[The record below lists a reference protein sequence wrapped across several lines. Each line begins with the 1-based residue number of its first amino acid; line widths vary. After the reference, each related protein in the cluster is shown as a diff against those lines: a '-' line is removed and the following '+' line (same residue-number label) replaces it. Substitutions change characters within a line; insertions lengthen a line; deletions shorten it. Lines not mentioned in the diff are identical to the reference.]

1 MIYEVTGKVIAL
13 PPMQTGMG
21 QNGPWARQ
29 TVVLEYT
36 ESANDGRIFNYQMA
50 LESSKQAEEMSRLRL
65 GDVIKCR
72 FKVTS
77 REYNGKYYTSA
88 QVIGYNLENGQ
99 TYAAPPAAAAAPVT
113 AAPAPAPAAPAPA
126 PVASPAPPSTAAGA
140 PAAGGEGTDDLPF

>member
-77 REYNGKYYTSA
+77 REYNGKYYTTA

-99 TYAAPPAAAAAPVT
+99 TYAAPPCCCGCT
-113 AAPAPAPAAPAPA
+113 
-126 PVASPAPPSTAAGA
+126 SYRRSRTSTSSTRTCTCGLPSTTIYSSRCSCSGR
-140 PAAGGEGTDDLPF
+140 GRVR

>member
-29 TVVLEYT
+29 TVVLEYS

-113 AAPAPAPAAPAPA
+113 AAPAPAPAAPAP
-126 PVASPAPPSTAAGA
+126 VASPAPPSTAVGA
-140 PAAGGEGTDDLPF
+140 PAAGGEGSDDLPF

>member
-13 PPMQTGMG
+13 PPMQTGTG

-50 LESSKQAEEMSRLRL
+50 LESSKRAEEMSRLRL
-65 GDVIKCR
+65 GDIIKCR
-72 FKVTS
+72 FRVTS

-126 PVASPAPPSTAAGA
+126 ASPAPPPTTAGA
-140 PAAGGEGTDDLPF
+140 PATEGGRSDDLPF

>member
-29 TVVLEYT
+29 TVVLEYS
-36 ESANDGRIFNYQMA
+36 ESANDGRIFNYQLA
-50 LESSKQAEEMSRLRL
+50 LETSKQAEEASRLRL
-65 GDVIKCR
+65 GDILKCR

-77 REYNGKYYTSA
+77 REYTGKYYTSA
-88 QVIGYNLENGQ
+88 QMIGYNLDNGQ

-113 AAPAPAPAAPAPA
+113 AAPAVAPTPAAPSTLAP
-126 PVASPAPPSTAAGA
+126 AAGA
-140 PAAGGEGTDDLPF
+140 PAPEGEGSD

>member
-13 PPMQTGMG
+13 PPMQTGTG

-65 GDVIKCR
+65 GDIIKCR

-126 PVASPAPPSTAAGA
+126 ASPAPPPTTAGA
-140 PAAGGEGTDDLPF
+140 PATEGGRSDDLPF

>member
-29 TVVLEYT
+29 TVVLEWT
-36 ESANDGRIFNYQMA
+36 ESANDGRIFNYQLA
-50 LESSKQAEEMSRLRL
+50 LASSKQAEEMSRLRL

-77 REYNGKYYTSA
+77 REYNGKYYTTA
-88 QVIGYNLENGQ
+88 LVIGYNLENGQ

-113 AAPAPAPAAPAPA
+113 AAPAP
-126 PVASPAPPSTAAGA
+126 VASPAPPSTAAG
-140 PAAGGEGTDDLPF
+140 GEGSDDLPF